1 MKDLFKQKWFQIFIG
16 WLISNSILKVI
27 FEKRRQKQKEEEEA
41 LLKRTNDIFDKAADW
56 NRKNFTAFHVD
67 EFKPTDLQGYKSIF
81 DKED

>member
-27 FEKRRQKQKEEEEA
+27 FDKRRQKEKEEEEA
-41 LLKRTNDIFDKAADW
+41 LLKRTNDIFDKT
-56 NRKNFTAFHVD
+56 NEQIFTFPEFHVD